1 MVVADLFAVDD
12 LFCVDGD
19 FAGHTEVESGLT
31 NQVRQTRLH
40 ILGQI
45 PAVGARVGYQ
55 LLFIEGLGVIE
66 SLLRS

>member
-1 MVVADLFAVDD
+1 MVADLFAVDD

-19 FAGHTEVESGLT
+19 FAGYTKVCGGLT

-45 PAVGARVGYQ
+45 PAVGAGVGHQ
-55 LLFIEGLGVIE
+55 LLFIKGLGVVE
-66 SLLRS
+66 GLLR